1 MPGEVRIHVDVDA
14 TGQYAFR
21 VRSGKREIAT
31 SVNPDIAASFY
42 EDLRLLRWKS
52 AGVHDPG
59 DTLLNHVG
67 ERLAGLI
74 APPATWEQLGL
85 PADAH
90 HVRVQFSQ
98 AAHRLMPFPWE
109 LLRVNDQFL
118 IGARGSHL
126 VRVLPA
132 PAGTSR
138 RRNPVTDVVHVSLG
152 TDAALRFDEE
162 RCTLLET
169 IPANIPIE
177 FLIDPSVGHIEAA
190 MGGFRPH
197 IVIVSGHGHY
207 DDLRGEHYLSAGN
220 QAYLRTA
227 RFVERCA
234 FYGCKLLVLSTC
246 ESARLGGPV
255 IDEGTILPADLIAF
269 SFPVRTTTAT
279 QSLARLFQELV
290 RGQTLDDA
298 MAAVRAIDTVD
309 EYAFFNAVHL
319 HRGRARSL
327 HITGA
332 ATPPPGPPATRCP
345 GMELDLGMLNGLAH
359 CEEPAT
365 LLAPVGGGGEALVQH
380 WAELV
385 RRSQSQA
392 TRWRVLLAGAPILGV
407 DGAQLVRLAHPYDFV
422 PVPTEN
428 LVYCDGMDRA
438 LAHTLLTAR
447 DKDLARNVAKHP
459 LLGMPG
465 FVNDLV
471 AGRTEHEAVERF
483 ERENRM
489 ADRAGRLSPEGT
501 LFASGLFAT
510 QGLAATTFE
519 NRVAFAERTKAFG
532 MAAPVIVAGI
542 ENTLAATVV
551 LAGADALFLA
561 PEFMLLGE
569 RWFPDWRTDHRAEYQ
584 LLCAAF
590 LTLAAHGKIDV
601 EKDSRIL
608 DWAIRLEDWTTA
620 SVICIA
626 ICRWYGEHGRL
637 EDMKATIER
646 LVPHATGMQ
655 RIILRGHLVTIAT
668 DHGDY
673 RTGLAENQQLETDLQ
688 DLRSDD
694 DYYLNLQAT
703 ITQQIDCL
711 RELGRLD
718 EAEQRWRDA
727 YDLLPRLAEHRA
739 EAEARLLGQ
748 LAHLRR
754 EQHAMDA
761 ALDAASQAV
770 QLAAANN
777 CPAVLIAEL
786 RHTRADL
793 LRQLGRDREAIE
805 ELNAT
810 TDTPMPPAFRSR
822 LFHLKALLLEGH
834 GAPQALEHLL
844 ESYEQDRLRGDNG
857 GVAISLLEIARI
869 FTEQH
874 EYDRAR
880 ERIRE
885 ALPLADACGL
895 ANIVA
900 SLALLWADIDLA
912 EGKTSSAATW
922 LITARN
928 KFTESEDEGGVAH
941 VTRLLDTLRARAE

>member
-1 MPGEVRIHVDVDA
+1 MRRSVHPGKLNQCRGEKAGVWRKMPGEVSIHVDVDA
-14 TGQYAFR
+14 TGRYAFR
-21 VRSGKREIAT
+21 LRSGTREITT
-31 SVNPDIAASFY
+31 SVNPDLAASFY

-74 APPATWEQLGL
+74 APPATWEELGL
-85 PADAH
+85 PTDAR

-109 LLRVNDQFL
+109 LLHVNDQFL
-118 IGARGSHL
+118 IGVRGSHL
-126 VRVLPA
+126 VRMLPA

-138 RRNPVTDVVHVSLG
+138 RRNHVTDVVHVSLG

-190 MGGFRPH
+190 MDGFRPH

-220 QAYLRTA
+220 QRYLRTA
-227 RFVERCA
+227 RLVERCA
-234 FYGCKLLVLSTC
+234 SYGCKLLVLSTC

-255 IDEGTILPADLIAF
+255 IDDGTILPADLIAF

-279 QSLARLFQELV
+279 QSLARLFHELV
-290 RGQTLDDA
+290 RGQALVDA

-319 HRGRARSL
+319 HRGRARPL
-327 HITGA
+327 HIKGA
-332 ATPPPGPPATRCP
+332 APPPLGPPATRCP
-345 GMELDLGMLNGLAH
+345 GMELDLGMLNGFAH
-359 CEEPAT
+359 CQEPAT

-392 TRWRVLLAGAPILGV
+392 TRWRVLADGAPILDV
-407 DGAQLVRLAHPYDFV
+407 DGAQLVRLAYPYSFV

-428 LVYCDGMDRA
+428 LVYCDGMDRQ
-438 LAHTLLTAR
+438 LANTLLAAK
-447 DKDLARNVAKHP
+447 DKDLARQVAKHP

-465 FVNDLV
+465 FVNDLI
-471 AGRTEHEAVERF
+471 AGRTEQEAVEHF
-483 ERENRM
+483 EQENKM
-489 ADRAGRLSPEGT
+489 AERAGQLTREGR
-501 LFASGLFAT
+501 LFASWLFAIK
-510 QGLAATTFE
+510 GVARTTLE
-519 NRVAFAERTKAFG
+519 NRVAFAEGMKDFG
-532 MAAPVIVAGI
+532 VAAPVIVAGI
-542 ENTLAATVV
+542 ENALAATV
-551 LAGADALFLA
+551 
-561 PEFMLLGE
+561 
-569 RWFPDWRTDHRAEYQ
+569 
-584 LLCAAF
+584 
-590 LTLAAHGKIDV
+590 
-601 EKDSRIL
+601 S
-608 DWAIRLEDWTTA
+608 
-620 SVICIA
+620 
-626 ICRWYGEHGRL
+626 WYGEHGRL
-637 EDMKATIER
+637 EDMKATIE
-646 LVPHATGMQ
+646 LLLPHANGMP
-655 RIILRGHLVTIAT
+655 RIILRGHLASMAT
-668 DHGDY
+668 HRGDY
-673 RTGLAENQQLETDLQ
+673 RTGLTENQQLETDLQ
-688 DLRSDD
+688 DLRRDD

-703 ITQQIDCL
+703 ITHQIDCL

-718 EAEQRWRDA
+718 EAEQRLRDA
-727 YDLLPRLAEHRA
+727 HDLLPRLTENRA

-770 QLAAANN
+770 QLAAAND

-810 TDTPMPPAFRSR
+810 ADTPMSPALRSR
-822 LFHLKALLLEGH
+822 LLHLKALLLEGH

-895 ANIVA
+895 ANVVA

-928 KFTESEDEGGVAH
+928 KFTEGGDEGGAAH
-941 VTRLLDTLRARAE
+941 VTRLLDTLRARTD